1 MTRYRCF
8 ATCLVLT
15 SALQALHLTAQ
26 ITPDVKETATKLEAS
41 VYTGPSMETLREL
54 TDGVGGR
61 LSGSPA
67 HNRAAEWAAA
77 KFRSFGI
84 QNVKLEPFT
93 IPNGWLRGSA
103 HGQLISPLSRP
114 LHVESVGW
122 GPSTPDGGV
131 KGEVIVMDDVSADN
145 IKAKGSAL
153 KGKIVMLDTQKI
165 FADGWQKVLA
175 AVIAA
180 PQHFKDE
187 GVVAMVL
194 PDHAPNNVIN
204 ATSLD
209 WGGHLNALPSAEL
222 GMEDS
227 ALVRRLM
234 EKGPVTIQFELHNT
248 TSGPTQV
255 NNVVAEIRG
264 SELPD
269 EWIIIGAHLDSWD
282 FGTGAEDNGT
292 GSASVLEVA
301 RAIAAAGKAPRRSIR
316 FALWGGEEEGLL
328 GSYAWVQAHL
338 SEMGK
343 CVAVLNT
350 DNGSGHPKGWKVE
363 GRKDLREAMQPISDL
378 LLKDIG
384 GGALS
389 MEVTYDTDHGPF
401 MLQGVPSLDLWVD
414 MKPYFEI
421 HHKSS
426 DTYDKVDAIDFKAGS
441 AIVVATAWVI
451 ANDSK
456 PIAPHIDHAAVA
468 EILKSNNLDK
478 MLTEVGQWKP

>member
-26 ITPDVKETATKLEAS
+26 ITPDVKETAAKLEAS

-180 PQHFKDE
+180 PPHFKDE